1 MRSLDVMLSNDKLRF
16 LLAGG
21 STTAFSYFL
30 YALFLLGMGAK
41 TAYALSYVMGI
52 AWSYSVNTVWVFRR
66 RWTWRGLLAFPL
78 VYVVQAGLSFVIFV
92 LLIDRWSL
100 PELLAPLATIVL
112 MLPLTYLLGRAVIH
126 RTSPP
131 STSHSSTETP
141 P

>member
-30 YALFLLGMGAK
+30 
-41 TAYALSYVMGI
+41 YVMGI